1 MQTSSQNV
9 DDQYSDDDSIANL
22 SITVTKNGDV
32 SFLCNWADDDNG
44 LSSMAHILSLISD
57 ETLSE
62 KIIFDLKSKSSS
74 VKEIDEIDKI
84 ILYFTA
90 INEVRKKL
98 PSISTDK
105 VVILPIDAASML

>member
-9 DDQYSDDDSIANL
+9 DDQYSDNSLANL
-22 SITVTKNGDV
+22 SITVTKDGDV
-32 SFLCNWADDDNG
+32 SFLCNWSDDDNG

-74 VKEIDEIDKI
+74 TKEIDEIDKI

-90 INEVRKKL
+90 INEVRKRL
-98 PSISTDK
+98 PSIETDK
-105 VVILPIDAASML
+105 VVIQPIDAASML

>member
-1 MQTSSQNV
+1 MQTSSQNE
-9 DDQYSDDDSIANL
+9 DDQYSDNSLANL

-74 VKEIDEIDKI
+74 VKEIDEIDRI
-84 ILYFTA
+84 ILYFAA

-98 PSISTDK
+98 PNIDTDK
-105 VVILPIDAASML
+105 VVISPIDATSML